1 MALKRQAEL
10 RDGHAGKSGGL
21 QKVSAEIKQGV
32 HSAGQLWSNGRRL
45 AVDTLDRKT
54 NTSPAPRN
62 LMSLERQEKREVTM
76 GTVI

>member
-10 RDGHAGKSGGL
+10 RDGHVGKSGEL

-32 HSAGQLWSNGRRL
+32 HSTAQLWSNGRRL

-54 NTSPAPRN
+54 NTSQLP
-62 LMSLERQEKREVTM
+62 
-76 GTVI
+76 GT